1 MAVYRSRSPRSTE
14 TNPIWVLIGLNF
26 ILFVVTL
33 VNQDVFSLLWFR
45 PLTFSSRP
53 WTILT
58 SLFIHAGFWH
68 IIANMFTL
76 YFFGRQLS
84 RLVGRNSFLA
94 VYFIGGIV
102 GNILF
107 MLLASPFTPLVGASG
122 AIFAIGGA
130 LAVMRPK
137 IKVLIFPVP
146 VPVPLWAAIIGI
158 FVVLSFV
165 PSIAWQAHLG
175 GLIVGLIAGYFFRM
189 RERRLY
195 FDWH

>member
-1 MAVYRSRSPRSTE
+1 MIYRTSQGPK

-26 ILFVVTL
+26 ILFIVTL
-33 VNQDVFSLLWFR
+33 VNQDVLFLLWFR

-94 VYFIGGIV
+94 VYFVGGIV

-122 AIFAIGGA
+122 AIFAIGGT

-195 FDWH
+195 FGWH

>member
-1 MAVYRSRSPRSTE
+1 MIYRTSQGPKT
-14 TNPIWVLIGLNF
+14 TPIWGLIGLNF
-26 ILFVVTL
+26 ILFIVTL
-33 VNQDVFSLLWFR
+33 INQDVFSLLWFR
-45 PLTFSSRP
+45 PLTFLSRP

-76 YFFGRQLS
+76 YFFGRQLA

-94 VYFIGGIV
+94 VYFVGGIV

-107 MLLASPFTPLVGASG
+107 MLLASPFIPLVGASG
-122 AIFAIGGA
+122 AVFALGGA
-130 LAVMRPK
+130 LAVMRPGL
-137 IKVLIFPVP
+137 KVLVFPI
-146 VPVPLWAAIIGI
+146 PVPLPLWGAIIGI

-195 FDWH
+195 FGWR